1 MKKFLTSVVKIGLGF
16 FVGFLLLAIVVGM
29 FGSNDSKDSS
39 APTSTPIAQSS
50 AEAEKSTGNETP
62 ATTSTSVAQSSAEAE
77 KSAGNETPATTV
89 TETEKS
95 TGNEVAAP
103 TEDQTKD
110 ELSDEYK
117 TKLAEQKEEEEETP
131 DETEEETPD
140 ETEKSTGTE
149 VAAPTETST
158 QKTSS
163 VYDIITW
170 DYYKTTKINDYTIA
184 PSGKNYYV
192 VTIRFNNTGTDTYST
207 NAFYWKLT
215 ADGVTY
221 TTDASTFSMPGY
233 KLVDVGPG
241 GKTDSQF
248 VFLVDGEPTDIS
260 LEYNGF

>member
-29 FGSNDSKDSS
+29 FGSDDSKDSS
-39 APTSTPIAQSS
+39 APTSTPVAQSS

-110 ELSDEYK
+110 EISDEYK
-117 TKLAEQKEEEEETP
+117 TKLAEQKEEEEEN
-131 DETEEETPD
+131 PD

-192 VTIRFNNTGTDTYST
+192 VTIHFNNTGTDTYST